1 MHNNI
6 KLLKV
11 FKHIKY
17 KDKIYLDNLYEYYE
31 KLNYIE
37 IIYFLLI
44 MICRCIF
51 NLFSLITIK
60 YFTPSHI
67 IFILIIGELELFIDR
82 DWKSILSICIAFV
95 MMLIFTEI
103 LELNFF
109 GLSENTRKNIM
120 NRAKIKNIE
129 SIDNEND
136 IENSDLNDDSN
147 IIQDGFEISI
157 VSRTDSF

>member
-1 MHNNI
+1 MNI
-6 KLLKV
+6 
-11 FKHIKY
+11 I
-17 KDKIYLDNLYEYYE
+17 NYE

-37 IIYFLLI
+37 IMYFLLI
-44 MICRCIF
+44 MIC
-51 NLFSLITIK
+51 LITIK